1 VGTATGDNAALA
13 LEGRTLPGEWIV
25 GPLNVANPSATG
37 GFFSVS
43 YLVSRPDGQKGFLKV
58 IDLATVIHDL
68 GQLQAAVNEYISEK
82 DLLVMCGEQRLSRVV
97 TAIDYGQFALPEFPI
112 PYVNYIIF
120 ELATSDIRIAISQ
133 STLIDTV
140 IKLQM
145 LHDLAAGLRQ
155 LHRFRVAHQ
164 DLKPSNFLVFDE
176 VDGATSRGKIADLGR
191 AYRQG
196 VPSMHDSF
204 AIPGHK
210 LYAPPEQLYG
220 HEYTDSSVRR
230 FSADLYQLGSLAA
243 YIFGGVTMNALLARE
258 LAPEHHWNAFG
269 DTFADVLPY
278 LEDAHDRAVE
288 RLRDTVVPE
297 IGEKLPEVIR
307 YLTLP
312 NATRRG
318 HPTNQRGRGAKFS
331 LERVVTELDLLLRRT
346 SLTVGRSR
354 P

>member
-1 VGTATGDNAALA
+1 MGTAMKDNAALA
-13 LEGRTLPGEWIV
+13 LEGRTLPGDWMV
-25 GPLNVANPSATG
+25 GPLNKVDPNATG

-43 YLVSRPDGQKGFLKV
+43 YLVSRPDGQQGFLKV

-145 LHDLAAGLRQ
+145 LHDLTAGLRQ
-155 LHRFRVAHQ
+155 LHRFQVAHQ

-176 VDGATSRGKIADLGR
+176 VDGSTNRGKIADLGR
-191 AYRQG
+191 AYRHG
-196 VPSMHDSF
+196 VPSIHDAFS
-204 AIPGHK
+204 IPGHK

-220 HEYTDSSVRR
+220 HEYAEFSVRR

-258 LAPEHHWNAFG
+258 LAPEHHWNIFG
-269 DTFADVLPY
+269 DSYADVSPY
-278 LEDAHDRAVE
+278 LQDAHDRAVD
-288 RLRDTVVPE
+288 RLRQTMAPE
-297 IGEKLPEVIR
+297 ISERISEIIR
-307 YLTLP
+307 YLTVP
-312 NATRRG
+312 DATRRG
-318 HPTNQRGRGAKFS
+318 HPMNQRGRGNKFS
-331 LERVVTELDLLLRRT
+331 LERVVTELDLLTRRT
-346 SLTVGRSR
+346 SLSVGRSR